1 MSKPDQTAPPTLL
14 FYSYRALTRLLA
26 PFAYRKVAAK
36 LAAHGVSDRRQRE
49 RLGHA
54 SQPRPDLAASAPLI
68 WFHGASVGES
78 LAAITLINR
87 LHARIP
93 AARFLLTS
101 GTATSATMAAKR
113 LPDCAQHQFA
123 PLDSP
128 SAVARFLAHWRPDA
142 GIFVE
147 SELWPVTLSAAK
159 AGGARLALVNARL
172 SAKSVA
178 GWRKKLPTARY
189 LMGLFDLLLT
199 QNQQVAKDLL
209 SLGADPARV
218 FPSGNLKAGAA
229 ALPDS
234 PDLLGEMRTAL
245 AGRPL
250 WIASSTHKGE
260 EEAVLDA
267 HKVLLQDH
275 PDLCLFLV
283 PRHPER
289 ADEIGAKITQAGL
302 AYAKRS
308 TGTALTSET
317 QVYLADTL
325 GELGSWYA
333 LSPIVFLGGSLRPI
347 GGHNPFEVARAGA
360 AVLTGPGYSN
370 FIETYP
376 PMIAAGGAT
385 QVHDALELAQAVDL
399 WLTQPDQLQN
409 ARDAARRYVDEQ
421 SGQLDVVVDRLISS
435 LGVNVP
441 ERTP

>member
-87 LHARIP
+87 LHTRLP

-128 SAVARFLAHWRPDA
+128 SSAARFLAHWRPDA

-159 AGGARLALVNARL
+159 ASGTRLALVNARL

-199 QNQQVAKDLL
+199 QNQQVADDLL

-229 ALPDS
+229 ALPTS

-245 AGRPL
+245 AERPL

-347 GGHNPFEVARAGA
+347 GGHNPFEVAQAGA

-376 PMIAAGGAT
+376 PMIAVGGAT
-385 QVHDALELAQAVDL
+385 QVHDARELAQAVDL

-409 ARDAARRYVDEQ
+409 ARNAARRYVDEQ

-435 LGVNVP
+435 LDLNAL
-441 ERTP
+441 ERTL